1 MEKLKIRPDSAS
13 YSVDYAEENVYA
25 KLDGGRSRVRKKVV
39 NCSSVVNCQ
48 MTLSHKSYL
57 YLMAF
62 YRTATNSGSLPFKM
76 DLIIDGELDERTC
89 IFIPDSMKLT
99 GQSGLSYMV
108 SFRVE
113 AEYKPHDTQADEDII
128 RNFQP

>member
-1 MEKLKIRPDSAS
+1 MEKLKIRPDSAN

-25 KLDGGRSRVRKKVV
+25 KLDGGRFRVRKKVV
-39 NCSSVVNCQ
+39 NSSSVVNCQ